1 MINKSE
7 AENILNLYKYFVSVN
22 GDMQATYKYFIKHF
36 EGKGQD
42 ALSNYLKETA
52 YIGKYK
58 LYRQDIYIDNY
69 IPAIVDLDLWNQVQN
84 LRHKKTIKK
93 GSPISDKFSG
103 LIYCY
108 GCKNRMSKKVDNRT
122 KIKKVRYVC
131 DNNYKYEVGTN
142 IRKCKD
148 SNIIREDHIESY
160 LLNNICKDLQKEKQ
174 KLKVLVTDQSI
185 KNDSTDKI
193 KILESKINKLKDLYL
208 DDLIDKEI
216 YKKDYEKYNN
226 QLVELK
232 KYNIRHEEVKD
243 FSHIEKILN
252 SDYQT
257 IYNKLSV
264 ENKKQFWLSIID
276 KIYVEKGEIK
286 EVTFL

>member
-1 MINKSE
+1 
-7 AENILNLYKYFVSVN
+7 
-22 GDMQATYKYFIKHF
+22 MQATYKYFIKHF
-36 EGKGQD
+36 NGKGQD

-69 IPAIVDLDLWNQVQN
+69 IPAIVDLELWNQVQN

-93 GSPISDKFSG
+93 GSPILDKFSG

-108 GCKNRMSKKVDNRT
+108 SCKSRMCKKVDNRA

-148 SNIIREDHIESY
+148 SNIIREDYIENY
-160 LLNNICKDLQKEKQ
+160 LLNNVCNELNKYKLNVKIKEQ
-174 KLKVLVTDQSI
+174 STQTDSS
-185 KNDSTDKI
+185 DRI
-193 KILESKINKLKDLYL
+193 KILETKINKLKDLYL
-208 DDLIDKEI
+208 DDLIDKET
-216 YKKDYEKYNN
+216 YKNDYEKYNSE
-226 QLVELK
+226 LIELK
-232 KYNIRHEEVKD
+232 KYKIIEKPKD

-252 SDYQT
+252 SDYLT
-257 IYNKLSV
+257 MYNKLSI
-264 ENKKQFWLSIID
+264 ENKKQFWLFFID